1 MAITKKF
8 EVEVLKNRKL
18 TETVYEK
25 IDNRLVAKSTS
36 RTVPVSY
43 MVYSPNGVSVWFESK
58 EAMAA
63 AGITESANFTIDTE
77 TGMPVEPVHIPRIK
91 QLVESKT
98 RDHLLSTGSAD

>member
-8 EVEVLKNRKL
+8 EIEVVKNRKL
-18 TETVYEK
+18 TETVYNK
-25 IDNRLVAKSTS
+25 VDGRLVAETKQ

-63 AGITESANFTIDTE
+63 AGITETANFTIDTE
-77 TGMPVEPVHIPRIK
+77 TGMPVEPVRIPSIK
-91 QLVESKT
+91 ALVENKT
-98 RDHLLSTGSAD
+98 RDHFLSTGSAE